1 MSFIRGAGDDS
12 KFPTLGVI
20 QATMGFIPNFYRA
33 QTLRPD
39 LIDAEVG
46 LVGTLLLREGA
57 LSRQQKEY
65 IFIACSADN
74 LSTYCV
80 TAHCEIVRMLGIQ
93 GPEPEQIALD
103 HSVADIPLCDKALLD
118 FAVRLN
124 ALPREITRQDVDALR
139 EHGFEDAHI
148 LEAVLIVGLARFA
161 NTVSFGLGT
170 VPDFDASRIEV
181 QLGYQPNPAQI
192 KKVMNPSSD
201 NSVLMSEGGDASA
214 SPVVDEDGDLVRR
227 SRAGELDAFDELIR
241 RHQQRI
247 YRTLITITRSP
258 EDAEDALQNVFLKA
272 YQYLGGFQ
280 GASKFVTWLTRIAI
294 NEGTERLRSRKDFDS
309 LDEQNIENEP
319 PFQPRNVAAWQV
331 NPEEAYSQTELR
343 ELVERALM
351 RLPVKYRVVI
361 MLRDMQQLTAEETAE
376 VLKIGVP
383 ALKSRLLRGRLM
395 LRECLA
401 PTLGRRTAHV

>member
-1 MSFIRGAGDDS
+1 
-12 KFPTLGVI
+12 
-20 QATMGFIPNFYRA
+20 
-33 QTLRPD
+33 
-39 LIDAEVG
+39 
-46 LVGTLLLREGA
+46 
-57 LSRQQKEY
+57 
-65 IFIACSADN
+65 
-74 LSTYCV
+74 
-80 TAHCEIVRMLGIQ
+80 
-93 GPEPEQIALD
+93 
-103 HSVADIPLCDKALLD
+103 
-118 FAVRLN
+118 
-124 ALPREITRQDVDALR
+124 
-139 EHGFEDAHI
+139 
-148 LEAVLIVGLARFA
+148 
-161 NTVSFGLGT
+161 
-170 VPDFDASRIEV
+170 
-181 QLGYQPNPAQI
+181 
-192 KKVMNPSSD
+192 
-201 NSVLMSEGGDASA
+201 MSEGGDASA